1 MKKNSSDRLPRK
13 ETLPED
19 DSESLNEQATA
30 EAGFEPKAFRSG
42 FVSILGRPNA
52 GKSTLLNA
60 LVGQKISIVA
70 DKPQTTRTAIQ
81 GVMNSR
87 GAQVIFVDTP
97 GIHKSDSS
105 INKRMMDAVRA
116 SLDER
121 DLFIYV
127 VDGTHQNFTKED
139 ERALDLLRKDG
150 PPVILAVNKTDAL
163 KSRADLLPVLDE
175 YRKHYAFAEYIPLS
189 ALKGEGVQRLTEE
202 VIKRMP
208 EGPEYFPPD
217 HITDQPARFLAAELI
232 REKILLTTHQ
242 EVPHSVNI
250 VIDKWEESPR
260 MIKIYATIYVERDG
274 QKAIVI
280 GAKGSSLKQ
289 TGIAARKELEALFE
303 TRIYLDLHVK
313 VERDWR
319 EKAAFLN
326 TIDWRTMT
334 EREQKTRDENDSNE
348 S

>member
-1 MKKNSSDRLPRK
+1 MN
-13 ETLPED
+13 ET
-19 DSESLNEQATA
+19 SEISQT
-30 EAGFEPKAFRSG
+30 PKPFRSG

-81 GVMNSR
+81 GVMNKR

-97 GIHKSDSS
+97 GIHRSDSS

-127 VDGTHQNFTKED
+127 VDASAYRHFSKED
-139 ERALDLLRKDG
+139 ERALGILRPDG

-163 KSRADLLPVLDE
+163 KSRADLLPILDE
-175 YRKHYAFAEYIPLS
+175 YRKRFTFAEYIPIS
-189 ALKGEGVQRLTEE
+189 AIKGEGIQRLGEE
-202 VIKRMP
+202 VIKRLP

-217 HITDQPARFLAAELI
+217 HVTDQPARFLAAELI
-232 REKILLTTHQ
+232 REKIILTTEQ

-260 MIKIYATIYVERDG
+260 LIKIFATIYVERAG
-274 QKAIVI
+274 QKAIII
-280 GAKGSSLKQ
+280 GAKGSSLKR
-289 TGIAARKELEALFE
+289 TGIAAREEMEALFDA
-303 TRIYLDLHVK
+303 RIYLDLHVK
-313 VERDWR
+313 VEPDWR

-326 TIDWRTMT
+326 TIDWRTMA
-334 EREQKTRDENDSNE
+334 QRDEN
-348 S
+348 